1 MKSKSDSAERVDE
14 HRPLTSGETFKV
26 VSESGLEELRRPAV
40 SLAWSGLAAGLA
52 LGFSVVAE
60 AVLAGHLPGDA
71 DWAPLVGNMGY
82 TVGFIIVVLGRLQLF
97 TENTITPVLPICK
110 EPTRKNLLAL
120 TRNWSVVLAANLVGA
135 SLFAAFVM
143 LTPALPET
151 ARGEILEL
159 GRHVAH
165 DGFVVTAVKGIGA
178 GFLIA
183 SMVWALA
190 NMRSGQLLAIFIVT
204 YIVALCGFAHVVAG
218 TVEIAALV
226 LTGGLAIGPA
236 IFGFIIPAL
245 IGNIIGGTVLFGF
258 ISYAQVSREV
268 E

>member
-1 MKSKSDSAERVDE
+1 MSDKSDSEERVDE
-14 HRPLTSGETFKV
+14 HRPLTSEETFHV
-26 VSESGLEELRRPAV
+26 VSESGLEELRRPTV

-60 AVLAGHLPGDA
+60 AVIAGHLPDDA
-71 DWAPLVGNMGY
+71 EWTPLVADMGY

-110 EPTRKNLLAL
+110 EPSRGNLFALA
-120 TRNWSVVLAANLVGA
+120 RNWSVVLTANLVGA
-135 SLFAAFVM
+135 MLFAAFIM
-143 LTPALPET
+143 LTPALSES
-151 ARGEILEL
+151 AQGEILEL
-159 GRHVAH
+159 GRHVAD
-165 DGFVVTAVKGIGA
+165 DGFQVTVIRGIGA

-183 SMVWALA
+183 SLVWVMA
-190 NMRSGQLLAIFIVT
+190 NTLSGQLLAIFIVT

-218 TVEIAALV
+218 TVEISALV
-226 LTGGLAIGPA
+226 LTGNLAAGTA
-236 IFGFIIPAL
+236 FTGFILPAL